1 MSKLSLTDPT
11 ACVTAC
17 LRAQWVSWRGRQLQ
31 DDEPLEAIG
40 LRTDDEVTVEFVSP
54 VAPPILT
61 LLRKPEVPKPAKGG
75 KKGKKGKKKK

>member
-1 MSKLSLTDPT
+1 M
-11 ACVTAC
+11 
-17 LRAQWVSWRGRQLQ
+17 RAQWFSWRGRQLQ